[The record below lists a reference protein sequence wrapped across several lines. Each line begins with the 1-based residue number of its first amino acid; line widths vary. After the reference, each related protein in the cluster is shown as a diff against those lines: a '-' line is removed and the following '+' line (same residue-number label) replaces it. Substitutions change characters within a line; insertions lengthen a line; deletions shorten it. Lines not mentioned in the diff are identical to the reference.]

1 METNNIKIY
10 YRYPCTTSIEFLV
23 IYFKTPQ
30 PLYYKNPETTN
41 VEFYEIDFDTTT
53 SYYATRYYG
62 TPKTTDGKI
71 I

>member
-10 YRYPCTTSIEFLV
+10 YRYPCTTNIEFFV
-23 IYFKTPQ
+23 IYFDTPQ

-41 VEFYEIDFDTTT
+41 IESFVIYFN
-53 SYYATRYYG
+53 SPYYG